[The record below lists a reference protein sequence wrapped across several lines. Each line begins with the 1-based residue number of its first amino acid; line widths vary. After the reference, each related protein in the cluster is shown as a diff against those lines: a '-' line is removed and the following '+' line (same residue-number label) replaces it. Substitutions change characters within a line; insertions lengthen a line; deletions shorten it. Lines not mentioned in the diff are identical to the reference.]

1 MDVTLSPFDD
11 IAPLNEQDV
20 PLAIHQLL
28 SEPKFIK
35 ILAFLFP
42 GEQLEY
48 ITALFRSIKTVSE
61 FQAKIAY
68 PFLTDLESKTTSGIR
83 LEGTENLDKTKNY
96 LFLSNHRDIT
106 LDASFFCIKL
116 LEAGFDTV
124 EVAVGDNLL
133 LEKWIETFV
142 RLNKSFIVKRG
153 LRGKEQLE
161 ASRHLSAYIHYA
173 ILQKHQ
179 SVWMAQREGRAKDS
193 NDRTQESLL
202 KMIAMTGNKTAI
214 ENLAAIP
221 VCPLTISYEYDPCD
235 FLKAKELQ
243 QRRDDPC
250 FTKSATD
257 DLISMKTGIHG
268 FKGHIVYVIG
278 NKLEIPLEKL
288 QHLPRS
294 TQFEW
299 LAKQI
304 DNEIHRNYYIYNVN
318 RIAFD
323 MLFPDQSI
331 DGYTEMEKNQ
341 FQQYLQKQI
350 EKIELNN
357 KDVPFLTQKMLE
369 IYANPLVN
377 NLAAVDNEK

>member
-1 MDVTLSPFDD
+1 MNVSLSPFDD
-11 IAPLNEQDV
+11 IAPLTEQDV
-20 PLAIHQLL
+20 PQAISQLL
-28 SEPKFIK
+28 SEPKFIR

-42 GEQLEY
+42 GEQL
-48 ITALFRSIKTVSE
+48 TLMTSLFRSIKNVSE
-61 FQAKIAY
+61 FQSKIAY
-68 PFLTDLESKTTSGIR
+68 PFLTDLELKTTHGIR
-83 LEGTENLDKTKNY
+83 LEGSEHLSKTKNY

-106 LDASFFCIKL
+106 LDASFLCIKL
-116 LEAGFDTV
+116 LDAGFDTV

-133 LEKWIETFV
+133 VEKWIETFV

-202 KMIAMTGNKTAI
+202 KMIAMTGDKTPI
-214 ENLAAIP
+214 ENLASIP
-221 VCPLTISYEYDPCD
+221 ICPLTISYEYDPCD
-235 FLKAKELQ
+235 FLKAKEMQ

-250 FTKSATD
+250 FSKSASD

-268 FKGHIVYVIG
+268 FKGNIVYVIG
-278 NKLEIPLEKL
+278 NELKIDLAAL
-288 QHLPRS
+288 QHLPRA
-294 TQFEW
+294 TQFET

-304 DNEIHRNYYIYNVN
+304 DHIIHSNYHIYPVN
-318 RIAFD
+318 HIAFD
-323 MLFPDQSI
+323 ILFPDQAEG
-331 DGYTEMEKNQ
+331 GYSETEKQQ
-341 FQQYLQKQI
+341 FQEYVHHQI
-350 EKIELNN
+350 EKIDLPG
-357 KDVPFLTQKMLE
+357 KDVSFLKQKMLE

-377 NLAAVDNEK
+377 YREATHDEK

>member
-1 MDVTLSPFDD
+1 MDFLYSQFYD

-20 PLAIHQLL
+20 PQAIQQLL

-35 ILAFLFP
+35 ILEFLFP
-42 GEQLEY
+42 GEQLTY
-48 ITALFRSIKTVSE
+48 IISLFKSIKTVNE
-61 FQAKIAY
+61 FQSKIAY
-68 PFLTDLESKTTSGIR
+68 PFLTDLESKTTNGIR
-83 LEGTENLDKTKNY
+83 LEGTNHIVKTRNY

-106 LDASFFCIKL
+106 LDASFLCIKL
-116 LEAGFDTV
+116 LTAGFDTV

-133 LEKWIETFV
+133 IEKWIETFV

-202 KMIAMTGNKTAI
+202 KMIAMTGDKTPI
-214 ENLAAIP
+214 ENLASIP
-221 VCPLTISYEYDPCD
+221 ICPLTISYEYDPCD
-235 FLKAKELQ
+235 FLKAKEFQ
-243 QRRDDPC
+243 QRRDNPNY
-250 FTKSATD
+250 TKSPTD

-268 FKGHIVYVIG
+268 FKGKIQYVIG
-278 NKLEIPLEKL
+278 HQLEIPLATL

-294 TQFEW
+294 TQFEKI
-299 LAKQI
+299 AQQI
-304 DNEIHRNYYIYNVN
+304 DNVIHKNYHIYNVN

-323 MLFPDQSI
+323 LLFPNQVIGNYS
-331 DGYTEMEKNQ
+331 ELEKKQ
-341 FQQYLQKQI
+341 FQEYIKKQI
-350 EKIELNN
+350 EKIDLPN
-357 KDVPFLTQKMLE
+357 KDISFLEQKMLE

-377 NLAAVDNEK
+377 YREATLQDH